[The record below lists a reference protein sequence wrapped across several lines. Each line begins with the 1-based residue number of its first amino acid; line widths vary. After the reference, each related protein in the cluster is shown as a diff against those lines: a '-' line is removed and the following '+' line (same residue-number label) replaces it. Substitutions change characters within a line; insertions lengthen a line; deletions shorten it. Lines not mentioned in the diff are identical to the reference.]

1 MRAHQIG
8 TILLLQRAPGG
19 IHDEKWR
26 QISIGEKVPSDSCG
40 RVDIVQRRSKSQPGE
55 IPSDASAWAASR
67 VGDKLERNPRRL
79 NPRNRVEGARQ
90 ERVADINDA
99 LEVEQY
105 AADGAGISS
114 DRQATPVLHRS
125 HPIAFDGMFRD
136 CRLANSSQGA
146 QTRAQHRYRRFPYSD
161 VDYPARIAQAP

>member
-1 MRAHQIG
+1 MACAIADVLCPPTVDR
-8 TILLLQRAPGG
+8 RR
-19 IHDEKWR
+19 EKWR

-40 RVDIVQRRSKSQPGE
+40 RVDIVQRRSKSHPGE
-55 IPSDASAWAASR
+55 IPSKASAWAARR

-105 AADGAGISS
+105 AADGAK
-114 DRQATPVLHRS
+114 AMPPPVHLVLSPAARS
-125 HPIAFDGMFRD
+125 
-136 CRLANSSQGA
+136 
-146 QTRAQHRYRRFPYSD
+146 
-161 VDYPARIAQAP
+161 VARSAG

>member
-1 MRAHQIG
+1 MRTHQIG

-40 RVDIVQRRSKSQPGE
+40 RVEIVQRRSTSHPGE
-55 IPSDASAWAASR
+55 IPSNASAWTARR
-67 VGDKLERNPRRL
+67 VGKLERNPRRL

-99 LEVEQY
+99 LEVEQ
-105 AADGAGISS
+105 
-114 DRQATPVLHRS
+114 
-125 HPIAFDGMFRD
+125 
-136 CRLANSSQGA
+136 
-146 QTRAQHRYRRFPYSD
+146 
-161 VDYPARIAQAP
+161 

>member
-1 MRAHQIG
+1 MKNSPASPI
-8 TILLLQRAPGG
+8 TTASSAPV
-19 IHDEKWR
+19 
-26 QISIGEKVPSDSCG
+26 EKVPSDSC
-40 RVDIVQRRSKSQPGE
+40 RPVEIVQRRSKSHPGE
-55 IPSDASAWAASR
+55 IPSNASAWAARR

-114 DRQATPVLHRS
+114 DRQATPLLHRS

-136 CRLANSSQGA
+136 CRLANSSKGLKREPNIDIGA
-146 QTRAQHRYRRFPYSD
+146 FLIPTWTILRE
-161 VDYPARIAQAP
+161 